1 MVIVIQYHQV
11 IQHHNSIFKQ
21 QVKVFVQITVIQLSH
36 KVIHKV
42 IQDLHVILAIVNM
55 NYLVVFMPVLVTVA
69 QATNIQLQQHNQ
81 YQV

>member
-1 MVIVIQYHQV
+1 MVTVIQYHQV

-42 IQDLHVILAIVNM
+42 LQNLNVISVIVNM
-55 NYLVVFMPVLVTVA
+55 NYLEVFTHALTVVV
-69 QATNIQLQQHNQ
+69 QIIHIQFQQHNQ

>member
-42 IQDLHVILAIVNM
+42 IQNLNVILAIVNM
-55 NYLVVFMPVLVTVA
+55 NYLEVFTPALAVVVKV
-69 QATNIQLQQHNQ
+69 TNIQF
-81 YQV
+81 